1 MKKLKKIYFLITV
14 FFTVFSVV
22 FSAPSYRV
30 DSLDITAKIQEDGS
44 VIIEEIALYN
54 ASEINGVLYNID
66 AKGYGKLNSLEV
78 FYEKNGEFIPAVNQ
92 NGTSSGSYTVTT
104 SDELY
109 KIKLY
114 SPMRDEKRYFGFRY
128 VLPRG
133 VTVYVVSDHS

>member
-44 VIIEEIALYN
+44 VVVEEIVLYN

-78 FYEKNGEFIPAVNQ
+78 FYEKN
-92 NGTSSGSYTVTT
+92 
-104 SDELY
+104 LY
-109 KIKLY
+109 QQLIKMEHLQ
-114 SPMRDEKRYFGFRY
+114 
-128 VLPRG
+128 VLIL
-133 VTVYVVSDHS
+133 